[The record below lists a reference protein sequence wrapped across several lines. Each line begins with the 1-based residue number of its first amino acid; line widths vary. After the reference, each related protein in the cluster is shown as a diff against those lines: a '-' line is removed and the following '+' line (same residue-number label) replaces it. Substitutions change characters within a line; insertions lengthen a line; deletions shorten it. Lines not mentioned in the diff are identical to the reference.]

1 MKEALLRKI
10 IELAGGPAERGY
22 VLALDGEYLSG
33 VPERLGFPRYS
44 YTVRRPV
51 SELGLRRLI
60 HSSGG
65 EPFIALLEEKLARKL
80 PADVLRRSRG
90 GRVHSV
96 DVNDVLVLAL
106 DTQVVGADP
115 ETKEL
120 ALQHLDRLREA
131 MRGRTLPTV
140 IDRRMLDELLLDAC
154 VGARIRSE
162 KAGRLL
168 ADWLRELPRAEPA
181 VMSLLRRTLP
191 TLHGGEGRV
200 LAWAL
205 EEPPRVRAGEGPGRG
220 LAQATEELRRLREL
234 VVHGALLEIPEEE
247 MPPSI
252 WGALKGVDSHP
263 SVQLTPESFRATV
276 KGLAQDALEAL
287 GEQAGPYLREAENL
301 GRSHLTSRVLEKSR
315 LLPLGLEVRLRRLA
329 EQAARGEPIPGAEVD
344 ELRTHRAALHKQGE
358 LKVLEEMA
366 RVSRYLAEPLA
377 SEADVTACVSRY
389 QESGAF
395 ADWAAL
401 RLRRALAHTGELQKE
416 AQAVLTQYR
425 ARRDEENLAFARLLA
440 AGYVRALHAPG
451 VVPLHRMWSEVA
463 ARAQRTP
470 LYVVVLDGCSYPVF
484 LELLDELAQEPLE
497 PIGLVELESRRL
509 ERAHGV
515 PALAPLPTVTS
526 HARGAL
532 FLGEIPRDPFR
543 AESLWREQEERV
555 TDPARFRQ
563 NEVLGA
569 RTRSL
574 FLKGDLA
581 DGAQTLRA
589 ALGDAS
595 LEVVAAV
602 FNAVDDQIGSANT
615 GAAFRVRA
623 ADIAGFIPS
632 LKAALAAGRR
642 ILLTADHGHTPFWTR
657 ELHAGA
663 GASARWSELPD
674 GATPPEGFIALELE
688 GLGGTPGRK
697 AFAWKMGVHLGS
709 PQVGFHGGCGL
720 EEMVVPLAWLG
731 RQGVAADEPAWWLG
745 RTRPQVVGDVARPEP
760 RPTPQPKPVVAAAPS
775 RLQGDLFDARA
786 TVAAVAAGA
795 SALGLA
801 RNVLE
806 LLDAAERA
814 ALVVLAQNGS
824 ARSTDLAPRIGKQP
838 GRVAGFMTQLNRKLH
853 RVGVTFFKTEAL
865 PTGDVQYH
873 HIPQPGAERP

>member
-1 MKEALLRKI
+1 MHEALLRKI

-22 VLALDGEYLSG
+22 VLALDGEFLSG
-33 VPERLGFPRYS
+33 VPERLDFPRYS
-44 YTVRRPV
+44 YTVCRPG

-60 HSSGG
+60 LRAGG
-65 EPFIALLEEKLARKL
+65 EPFIALLGEKLARNL
-80 PADVLRRSRG
+80 PADLLRRSRG
-90 GRVHSV
+90 KRVHSV
-96 DVNDVLVLAL
+96 DVNDVLTLAL
-106 DTQVVGADP
+106 RTPVVGADA

-120 ALQHLDRLREA
+120 ALRYVNELRDA

-154 VGARIRSE
+154 VDARIRSV

-168 ADWLRELPRAEPA
+168 ANWLRELPRGEPA

-205 EEPPRVRAGEGPGRG
+205 EEPRN
-220 LAQATEELRRLREL
+220 RLSAL
-234 VVHGALLEIPEEE
+234 VVHGALLEIPEE
-247 MPPSI
+247 MPPSV
-252 WGALKGVDSHP
+252 WGLLQGVDSH
-263 SVQLTPESFRATV
+263 STVQLTPESFRATV
-276 KGLAQDALEAL
+276 KGLAQDALEEL
-287 GEQAGPYLREAENL
+287 GDQAGAFLSKAESL
-301 GRSHLTSRVLEKSR
+301 GRSHLTPKVLEKSR

-344 ELRTHRAALHKQGE
+344 ELRTHRATRHKEGE
-358 LKVLEEMA
+358 LRVLEEMA
-366 RVSRYLAEPLA
+366 RLSRYLEEPP
-377 SEADVTACVSRY
+377 SVEEDVATRVRRY

-401 RLRRALAHTGELQKE
+401 RLRRALANTAELQKE
-416 AQAVLTQYR
+416 AQAVLSQYR

-440 AGYVRALHAPG
+440 GGYVRALHAPG
-451 VVPLHRMWSEVA
+451 VVPLHRMWGEVA
-463 ARAQRTP
+463 ARAQQTP

-497 PIGLVELESRRL
+497 PIGLVELESARL
-509 ERAHGV
+509 ERAHGM

-543 AESLWREQEERV
+543 AELLWREQEERV

-563 NEVLGA
+563 NEALGA
-569 RTRSL
+569 RSRRL

-581 DGAQTLRA
+581 DGAQALRA

-632 LKAALAAGRR
+632 LKAALSAGRR

-709 PQVGFHGGCGL
+709 PQVGFHGGCSL

-745 RTRPQVVGDVARPEP
+745 RTRPQVAEVVARPEP
-760 RPTPQPKPVVAAAPS
+760 RPAPQPKPAVATATS

-795 SALGLA
+795 STLGLA
-801 RNVLE
+801 GNVLE

-853 RVGVTFFKTEAL
+853 RVGVTFFKTETL